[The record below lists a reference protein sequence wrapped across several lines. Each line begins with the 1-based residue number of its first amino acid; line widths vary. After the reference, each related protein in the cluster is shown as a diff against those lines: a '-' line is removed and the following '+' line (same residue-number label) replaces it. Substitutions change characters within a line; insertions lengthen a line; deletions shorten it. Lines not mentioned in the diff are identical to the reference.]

1 MFLIVL
7 VFFQFFFFFLHWFVV
22 FKRLSSRCIYFT
34 QFVFFFVF
42 VFVKFHIHGV
52 LVWKIHALHACI
64 EHNQMLFESIVF
76 VVLSSFCRCYTVFNI
91 FIFYSFFVVF
101 AFTSQAN
108 VFSIGMLFSYFFFSF
123 LFSLHLLLLL
133 FLDHFHAYIHIAF
146 GIPHHTGCCT
156 ILHFFQYIIY

>member
-7 VFFQFFFFFLHWFVV
+7 VFFSIFLLLFT
-22 FKRLSSRCIYFT
+22 LICCIQAFEFT
-34 QFVFFFVF
+34 LYLLYSIRFCFFFV

-91 FIFYSFFVVF
+91 FIFLFIFCCFCFYFSSQCLEHRH
-101 AFTSQAN
+101 AF
-108 VFSIGMLFSYFFFSF
+108 LFFFISSSIF
-123 LFSLHLLLLL
+123 
-133 FLDHFHAYIHIAF
+133 I
-146 GIPHHTGCCT
+146 
-156 ILHFFQYIIY
+156 